1 MPDWDIVTTEHLEA
15 SLRWARAQAP
25 SPTAGLFGPDSM
37 TWRIDRESILFLA
50 AGRALL
56 MQLAH
61 PWVAQAVAD
70 HSISL
75 DDPIG
80 RFHRT
85 FSAMFN
91 FVFGTVD
98 QALDAARRLHR
109 RHQGIRGALSY
120 ADGPFAAGSPYTA
133 NHLPALRWVLLT
145 LTDGA
150 IAAYEAV
157 LPSLSTAERDRYV
170 AENRLMGAMFGI
182 PPDALPQDWR
192 AFEMERQ
199 SRLASAEL
207 TVTPPALQVA
217 ERLVVH
223 PPLWLI
229 PDSFRTITARLLPER
244 LRNEYRLDYGI
255 REQRSAERALRWIKH
270 MHPRLPDL
278 VRYVG
283 PYHEAL
289 GRLRGRSRPAP
300 ITRALN
306 RIWIGAG
313 ALPGPAQGD
322 EVS

>member
-1 MPDWDIVTTEHLEA
+1 MHDAHIVTAEDLEA
-15 SLRWARAQAP
+15 SLHWAKAQAP
-25 SPTAGLFGPDSM
+25 SPTAGLFGPDSI
-37 TWRIDRESILFLA
+37 TWRIDREAILFLA
-50 AGRALL
+50 AGQALL

-61 PWVAQAVAD
+61 PWVAQGVAD

-109 RHQGIRGALSY
+109 RHQGIHGVLQHAG
-120 ADGPFAAGSPYTA
+120 GPFAAGSLYTA

-150 IAAYEAV
+150 ITAYEAV

-192 AFEMERQ
+192 SFEIERE
-199 SRLASAEL
+199 SRLGSGEL
-207 TVTPPALQVA
+207 TVTPPALHIA

-223 PPLWLI
+223 PPLWII

-244 LRNEYRLDYGI
+244 LRNEYRLGYGT
-255 REQRSAERALRWIKH
+255 REQRSAARALGWIKGTY
-270 MHPRLPDL
+270 PKLPAL
-278 VRYVG
+278 LRYVG

-289 GRLRGRSRPAP
+289 GRLRGRARPAP
-300 ITRALN
+300 ATRVLN
-306 RIWIGAG
+306 RIWIGAA
-313 ALPGPAQGD
+313 ALPGPG
-322 EVS
+322 VTNS

>member
-1 MPDWDIVTTEHLEA
+1 MDTVTAEDLERALLWA
-15 SLRWARAQAP
+15 SAQAP
-25 SPTAGLFGPDSM
+25 SPIAGLFGPDSM
-37 TWRIDRESILFLA
+37 TWRIDREGILFLA

-61 PWVAQAVAD
+61 PWVAQGVAD

-98 QALDAARRLHR
+98 QAFAAARRLHR
-109 RHQGIRGALSY
+109 RHESIQGVLQHA
-120 ADGPFAAGSPYTA
+120 AGPFSAGSPYAA

-150 IAAYEAV
+150 IAAYETA
-157 LPSLSTAERDRYV
+157 LSPLTASERDRYI
-170 AENRLMGAMFGI
+170 AENRLLGAMFGI
-182 PPDALPQDWR
+182 PPDSLPQDWR
-192 AFEMERQ
+192 AFEKERER
-199 SRLASAEL
+199 RLASAEL
-207 TVTPPALQVA
+207 MVTPPALRIA

-223 PPLWLI
+223 PPLRLI

-244 LRNEYRLDYGI
+244 LRQEYRLDYGPS
-255 REQRSAERALRWIKH
+255 EQRSAERTLRWIRRTYPK
-270 MHPRLPDL
+270 LPHL
-278 VRYVG
+278 LRYVG

-289 GRLRGRSRPAP
+289 GRLRGRSAPAP
-300 ITRALN
+300 VTRALN
-306 RIWIGAG
+306 RIWIGAA
-313 ALPGPAQGD
+313 ALPGAARGD

>member
-1 MPDWDIVTTEHLEA
+1 MDTVTSEDLERA
-15 SLRWARAQAP
+15 LIWARAQAP
-25 SPTAGLFGPDSM
+25 SPTVGLFGPDSV
-37 TWRIDRESILFLA
+37 TWRIDREAILFLA

-61 PWVAQAVAD
+61 PWVAQGVAD
-70 HSISL
+70 HSLSL

-85 FSAMFN
+85 FLAMFN

-109 RHQGIRGALSY
+109 RHDTIRGVLQHA
-120 ADGPFAAGSPYTA
+120 AGPFEAGSPYAA

-157 LPSLSTAERDRYV
+157 LPPLTETERDRYV
-170 AENRLMGAMFGI
+170 AENRILGAMFGI
-182 PPDALPQDWR
+182 PPGSLPQDWR
-192 AFEMERQ
+192 AFEMERDR
-199 SRLASAEL
+199 RLTSAEL
-207 TVTPPALQVA
+207 TVTPPALRIA

-244 LRNEYRLDYGI
+244 LREEYRLDYSVS
-255 REQRSAERALRWIKH
+255 EQRSAERALRWAK
-270 MHPRLPDL
+270 RSYSKLPAL
-278 VRYVG
+278 LRYVG

-289 GRLRGRSRPAP
+289 GRLRGRARPAP
-300 ITRALN
+300 MTRALN
-306 RIWIGAG
+306 RLWIGAN
-313 ALPGPAQGD
+313 ALQGPR
-322 EVS
+322 